1 MTSVARG
8 QRVIGAATHYVEN
21 QPPVRTDIDEY
32 ELNSPLVRAVGAFG
46 AEWAHDALHEAGQL
60 VGSSSF
66 QRDATLANV
75 HTPTAHPHDRWGFR
89 LDEVEYDPSYHRIL
103 GGGRRPR
110 APTRPRG
117 PTPSPEPTSRAPRCS
132 CCSLRSSPATH
143 ARCR

>member
-66 QRDATLANV
+66 QRDAD
-75 HTPTAHPHDRWGFR
+75 PRERAHSHR
-89 LDEVEYDPSYHRIL
+89 PSARPL
-103 GGGRRPR
+103 G
-110 APTRPRG
+110 
-117 PTPSPEPTSRAPRCS
+117 
-132 CCSLRSSPATH
+132 LPA
-143 ARCR
+143 R

>member
-75 HTPTAHPHDRWGFR
+75 HTPDR
-89 LDEVEYDPSYHRIL
+89 PSARPL
-103 GGGRRPR
+103 G
-110 APTRPRG
+110 
-117 PTPSPEPTSRAPRCS
+117 
-132 CCSLRSSPATH
+132 LPA
-143 ARCR
+143 R